1 MGILI
6 LACFIAL
13 VAAYI
18 YAALFINKAKSKK
31 AVIGDLRIGQ
41 KVFVHAPDGQ
51 VLELPIVALTLN
63 EVRFDD
69 TRVPSIPVELVF
81 LTLESA
87 KQIRIK
93 VVEREVASQMK
104 NPTPKKNRA
113 ETSTKRNRRNASGKS
128 K

>member
-13 VAAYI
+13 VAVYI
-18 YAALFINKAKSKK
+18 YAALFINRAKSKK
-31 AVIGDLRIGQ
+31 AVISDLRIGQ
-41 KVFVHAPDGQ
+41 KVFVHDPDGQ
-51 VLELPIVALTLN
+51 ILELPIVALTLGD
-63 EVRFDD
+63 VHFDD
-69 TRVPSIPVELVF
+69 TRVPSLPIELVF

-104 NPTPKKNRA
+104 KPTPKKKSIQGIS
-113 ETSTKRNRRNASGKS
+113 EKESTK
-128 K
+128 